1 MSVPDN
7 ASELYNEYLEI
18 YFDQYMGLSD
28 AKKKRNLVSK
38 YDPTNLF
45 LETYNYDIWFENED
59 STDIKIKSNL
69 PTILALEGCK

>member
-28 AKKKRNLVSK
+28 AKKKEIWLVNMILQI
-38 YDPTNLF
+38 YF
-45 LETYNYDIWFENED
+45 LKLIIMI
-59 STDIKIKSNL
+59 SGLKMKIQL
-69 PTILALEGCK
+69 I